1 MGFITGG
8 PTEAI
13 VVSGC
18 FHSKPLIVVCFRI
31 FISFMMDRIDI
42 CFNIFNQVGGWAFV
56 CPCVQK
62 VQRLPLALM
71 TLVVSTPRIYTVH
84 GVPLSVTGIAQ
95 VSVLKTYLQRLDKP
109 MNVYS
114 TKVKDIS
121 KNDLTA
127 IKEWGRV

>member
-18 FHSKPLIVVCFRI
+18 FHSKPLIV
-31 FISFMMDRIDI
+31 
-42 CFNIFNQVGGWAFV
+42 VGGWAFV

-71 TLVVSTPRIYTVH
+71 TLVVSSPRVYTVH
-84 GVPLSVTGIAQ
+84 GVPLSVNGIAQ
-95 VSVLKTYLQRLDKP
+95 VLILFDLKKIKLANIHKYEEK
-109 MNVYS
+109 
-114 TKVKDIS
+114 
-121 KNDLTA
+121 KNDVKLPQTISSIA
-127 IKEWGRV
+127 R